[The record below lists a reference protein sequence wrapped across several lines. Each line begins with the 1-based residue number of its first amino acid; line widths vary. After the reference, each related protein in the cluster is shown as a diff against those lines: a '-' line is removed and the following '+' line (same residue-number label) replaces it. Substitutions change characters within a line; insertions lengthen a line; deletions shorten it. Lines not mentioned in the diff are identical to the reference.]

1 MAVVPPNLPG
11 RDEPPEVGCRGEK
24 SVSEG
29 RLAAVW
35 MRWAATSCLPE
46 DSSASTKGPKSF
58 PPFHLRGAAGAGSSS
73 VWSRSPSLFSLPYL
87 ACRNQE
93 IKIDGEQIALAR
105 SSLLKRVVAGKQL
118 PNVKKLSGCRS
129 DRALSLV
136 LPLPACSPATP
147 PGQRGDQGT
156 AANESKWNRTPIC
169 FLLFSG
175 FLGK

>member
-1 MAVVPPNLPG
+1 MSPQTCQAGMSSRRLVAG
-11 RDEPPEVGCRGEK
+11 ARKARWKD
-24 SVSEG
+24 S

-35 MRWAATSCLPE
+35 MRWAAMSCLPE

-58 PPFHLRGAAGAGSSS
+58 PPFHLCGADGEGSSS

-129 DRALSLV
+129 DRA
-136 LPLPACSPATP
+136 
-147 PGQRGDQGT
+147 
-156 AANESKWNRTPIC
+156 
-169 FLLFSG
+169 
-175 FLGK
+175 